1 MKNLIVTIM
10 LLMACTTQAQNF
22 VFNKI
27 DCPELPKDGALGNV
41 KLFSSGE
48 AIFTGGLVDAYYD
61 GNTVSVLASVNKYGS
76 AITAIEEDGKII
88 SYSFRDGKYL
98 FKWNDSIKTW
108 EDTKLWTPMYNNH
121 GGIHLLSSSIALCS
135 SVGADDSLFL
145 WKYNI
150 KDTIFTLLKK
160 IPAENNE
167 GFGVNGVFIR
177 KNDVLV
183 VLNNGIKSIILSYN
197 YDSAFTIIDIIPYNV
212 FFPYLFDNNFVYF
225 ITGESREKIIK
236 WNSTTLEEEVIYTNS
251 DFFIEQL
258 IILSNNEIIFSD
270 YNHEKIKM
278 LTISTGNVETLYNN
292 YFPFSSYNEYLKKA
306 IFVKGDF
313 IVEMTIADGIIS
325 FTDVNPIK
333 LYPNPATD
341 KITLVTEDQNIN
353 TIEIFNNLGQKVLT
367 PNILDNSIDISSLT
381 KGIYFMRLSFQNGE
395 LISKKFVKN

>member
-1 MKNLIVTIM
+1 MKNLV
-10 LLMACTTQAQNF
+10 LLITLIIACTTQAQNF
-22 VFNKI
+22 VFNQI
-27 DCPELPKDGALGNV
+27 SCPELPEDGGLGDV
-41 KLFSSGE
+41 YLSSSGK
-48 AIFTGGLVDAYYD
+48 AIFTGRLVDAYYD
-61 GNTVSVLASVNKYGS
+61 GSVVSTLASINEYS
-76 AITAIEEDGKII
+76 SDITAIEEDGKII
-88 SYSFRDGKYL
+88 AYSFRDGKYL
-98 FKWNDSIKTW
+98 YKWNDSTKTW
-108 EDTKLWTPMYNNH
+108 EDTKLWTPMYNND
-121 GGIHLLSSSIALCS
+121 GEIHIISSTNALCCS
-135 SVGADDSLFL
+135 YTNDDSLFL
-145 WKYNI
+145 WRFNI
-150 KDTIFTLLKK
+150 KDTTFTLLKK
-160 IPAENNE
+160 IASENDQA
-167 GFGVNGVFIR
+167 FGVINVFKR
-177 KNDVLV
+177 ESNALV
-183 VLNNGIKSIILSYN
+183 VLTGKNKSIILSYD
-197 YDSAFTIIDIIPYNV
+197 YDSIFTEIDVIPFRVYDA
-212 FFPYLFDNNFVYF
+212 YLFDNNFFYF
-225 ITGESREKIIK
+225 AGGEYWEKIIK